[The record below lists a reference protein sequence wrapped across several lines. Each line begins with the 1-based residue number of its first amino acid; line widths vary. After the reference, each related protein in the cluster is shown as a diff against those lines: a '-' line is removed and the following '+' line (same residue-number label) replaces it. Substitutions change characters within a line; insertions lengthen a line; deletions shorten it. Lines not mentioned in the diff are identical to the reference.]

1 MRWLTTISLGFGALA
16 RLAHATSCTGVSA
29 VSPNCTSKEV
39 AYKRDYFYIG
49 GEYVYSESLSGS
61 IFSDQLYVEKLTPQ
75 TGVNQTN
82 PIVFISAGVPSGAV
96 WLNTL
101 DNRRGWASYFLDHG
115 YQVYILDITS
125 VGRSSQPQF
134 SIYPLKIGSTD
145 NITRNCYTSPE
156 TIMPYPQAI
165 NHTQWP
171 GTGIRGDAIFDSFMA
186 SMIPLTSNATSLELS
201 MRKAGCQLLEMIGS
215 SFLIS
220 HSAGSTYATL
230 LSDQCPNLIK
240 ANVNIEPGN
249 TPFQS
254 LVGNSTV
261 PAVGRTSA
269 RPYGLTTTEIG
280 YVPAL
285 NSSADLETVWVGDD
299 LAGNR
304 SCVMQTEPA
313 RQLPNIAK
321 VPYVAIT
328 GAASPHI
335 TYDHCIIN
343 YLKQVGV
350 DPEWIKLEDRGILGN
365 GHFMYLEK
373 NSDEIAAVVLEW
385 MQSR

>member
-1 MRWLTTISLGFGALA
+1 MRWLTTVSLAFGALA
-16 RLAHATSCTGVSA
+16 RLTDAASCTGVWA
-29 VSPNCTSKEV
+29 VSPNCTSNEV
-39 AYKRDYFYIG
+39 AYKRDFFYIG
-49 GEYVYSESLSGS
+49 GEYVYNASLSGS

-75 TGVNQTN
+75 TGVNRTN

-96 WLNTL
+96 WLNTP

-125 VGRSSQPQF
+125 VGRSAQPQF
-134 SIYPLKIGSTD
+134 SVFPMKIGSTD
-145 NITRNCYTSPE
+145 NITRNDYTAPE
-156 TIMPYPQAI
+156 LIDPYPQSQ

-171 GTGIRGDAIFDSFMA
+171 GTGVRGDPYFDAFMA
-186 SMIPLTSNATSLELS
+186 AMIPLTSNATRLELT
-201 MRKAGCQLLEMIGS
+201 MRKNGCQLLEMIGS
-215 SFLIS
+215 SFVVS

-230 LSDQCPNLIK
+230 LSDECPSLVK
-240 ANVNIEPGN
+240 ASVNIEPGN

-285 NSSADLETVWVGDD
+285 NSSSDLETVTVGEDT
-299 LAGNR
+299 AGNR
-304 SCVMQTEPA
+304 SCIMQTEPA
-313 RQLPNIAK
+313 HQLPNIAK
-321 VPYVAIT
+321 VPYVAFT

-335 TYDHCIIN
+335 TYDHCLIN
-343 YLKQVGV
+343 YLKQAGV
-350 DPEWIKLEDRGILGN
+350 DPEWIKLGDLGILGN

-373 NSDEIAAVVLEW
+373 NSDEIAAVVLDW
-385 MQSR
+385 MESR